1 MTLEL
6 CVQLLCGGDDS
17 CDRVDDK
24 SVLGHTTIGHVAI
37 RSCSEKQS
45 RQKIN
50 GCRNKTINAEISLT
64 ARISGN
70 ENQS

>member
-24 SVLGHTTIGHVAI
+24 SVLGHTTVGHVAI
-37 RSCSEKQS
+37 RACSEKQS
-45 RQKIN
+45 KQK
-50 GCRNKTINAEISLT
+50 
-64 ARISGN
+64 
-70 ENQS
+70 